1 MLYFY
6 SLFEI
11 ILGDIGKQTIQI
23 RYEVPE
29 TCQIL
34 MFSATYPENV
44 MSYCKGICSDKC
56 AKIVLP
62 DIKRLMIPERRQVI
76 YIYIYE
82 THNIHT

>member
-6 SLFEI
+6 SYDNNIWELYINFA
-11 ILGDIGKQTIQI
+11 LGDIGRQTIQI

-44 MSYCKGICSDKC
+44 MSYCKGICSEKC

-62 DIKRLMIPERRQVI
+62 DIKRLMIPERRQVRPFHI
-76 YIYIYE
+76 
-82 THNIHT
+82 

>member
-1 MLYFY
+1 MQYFY
-6 SLFEI
+6 LYDNICFY
-11 ILGDIGKQTIQI
+11 LGDIGRQTIQV

-44 MSYCKGICSDKC
+44 MSYCKGICSEKC

-62 DIKRLMIPERRQVI
+62 DIKRLMIPERRQV
-76 YIYIYE
+76 
-82 THNIHT
+82 HTFHISYS